1 MADCD
6 FHTSFSKKTWE
17 LFKADQR
24 TGPIH
29 MLNLIRLREKA
40 EYPDGRSLTGVEAY
54 NCYSDTSAL
63 IFQELGG
70 RVVWRGSLELMMVGP
85 QSEVWDISFIAEYPS
100 VQAFLD
106 MMKNST
112 YLEAMT
118 HRQAGVLNSRLIR
131 FGADING
138 ASFAG

>member
-1 MADCD
+1 MAGCD
-6 FHTSFSKKTWE
+6 FHTSFSKETWE

-24 TGPIH
+24 TGPVH

-40 EYPDGRSLTGVEAY
+40 AYPDGRPLTGVEAY
-54 NCYSDTSAL
+54 KCYSDTSAPV
-63 IFQELGG
+63 FQELGG
-70 RVVWRGSLELMMVGP
+70 KVVWRGSFELMMVGP
-85 QSEVWDISFIAEYPS
+85 QSETWDISFIAEYPS
-100 VQAFLD
+100 VQVFLD
-106 MMKNST
+106 MMKNPT
-112 YLEAMT
+112 YREAMT